1 MAFGALVAVVG
12 LALLYFRKEQAENR
26 IKLFGQELQISTPAS
41 VVFLAACAIFI
52 LRSVIQMQSQ
62 NVLTLPLPWG
72 PPNVDHPNGVLV
84 NGVEHEPN
92 ERIREANEVK
102 LGSLI
107 KGVVSSD
114 DDRDFFKFK
123 AGQGLRT
130 RIILRKIT
138 THGFWA
144 NVAVYDSAENRVKE
158 SGSNGEDAVSFVFD
172 SVLKATY

>member
-1 MAFGALVAVVG
+1 
-12 LALLYFRKEQAENR
+12 
-26 IKLFGQELQISTPAS
+26 
-41 VVFLAACAIFI
+41 
-52 LRSVIQMQSQ
+52 
-62 NVLTLPLPWG
+62 
-72 PPNVDHPNGVLV
+72 V